1 MYIYTHAILY
11 RAERER
17 ERKKIKRR
25 AEHRWVPVAG
35 PLKPQKTVRP
45 SLTLVDGKGGGK
57 VSFLSLSLSLS
68 SSLSLHLSLSLPY
81 VRRCFGGPPS
91 IPPSFLLPTAAVQ
104 KTRIRH
110 IEGERGRWIPGK
122 CATVHSRR
130 PQRWCHDGSIR
141 PCLRLS
147 ANSGWCFRL
156 PAHTKGTT
164 PSKSFRNYSQRVVR
178 EREIAHL
185 FFFFSFSDLPPP
197 AGDGLRHFVLP
208 LSLSSSVH
216 LALSLSPAVCL

>member
-1 MYIYTHAILY
+1 MYLAGTRSFFLSLSLSFFFSSVFVCAAFPFFSQIFLLPTNVGMYIYTHAILY

-130 PQRWCHDGSIR
+130 PQR
-141 PCLRLS
+141 
-147 ANSGWCFRL
+147 
-156 PAHTKGTT
+156 
-164 PSKSFRNYSQRVVR
+164 
-178 EREIAHL
+178 
-185 FFFFSFSDLPPP
+185 
-197 AGDGLRHFVLP
+197 
-208 LSLSSSVH
+208 
-216 LALSLSPAVCL
+216 